1 MVMMRM
7 YFELD
12 KRESLDTIEDEKDPL
27 EDPLGIFKD
36 DDREEVE
43 IDF

>member
-12 KRESLDTIEDEKDPL
+12 KRESMDTIEPTKDPL
-27 EDPLGIFKD
+27 EDPL
-36 DDREEVE
+36 
-43 IDF
+43 